1 MSEFTLIEASNGA
14 KPKVVGVAY
23 SGGKMS
29 LPGWRHPVVVDLAGM
44 EIPESVPLLTNHEN
58 KTDSRIGLIS
68 AAVRNN
74 VLEITGEI
82 VSDSK
87 DAADIIAQGKAGAD
101 WQLSIGA
108 DVKECELVKGNREV
122 NGQEV
127 EGPFYHIKKSTLR
140 EVSVV
145 AVGAD
150 AHTNMKVNAKF
161 NLVNQEGEAMNNKS
175 ETKSVSAVSA
185 PNANDAVPPEKKPEP
200 EQKPGNPANKPGEP
214 EKKPD
219 NAEKKP
225 GQAAAE
231 ATPPAIQASAGD
243 VAATA
248 REAAQNAVKA
258 ERERISAIQAICDGE
273 FPEIEREAIA
283 GGWTPEVVTKKV
295 LETIRAER
303 PAANVNISV
312 KTAPEGGELR
322 KTIEAAMCLRVGV
335 SADQLEKS
343 YGAKTVEAGMAEM
356 DMPLKQLL
364 IECMK
369 LDGIPYSRGFDNE
382 TIRAAFSSVSLP
394 GILSN
399 VANKKLLQSYEA
411 QPIIAMKLCSTGD
424 LNDFKE
430 NDRFRLTD
438 VGDLLPIAA
447 DGEIK
452 VYAISE
458 HIEYAGVHSGDA
470 TIQFPPQKLYVETM
484 RRIKKVSQQ
493 IAKAL
498 KISGPFNIQ
507 FLAKDNDIKVIECNL
522 RASRSFPFVSK
533 VLKIN
538 FIDLATRIMLGLH
551 VEKPAKNAFDLDYVG
566 IKASQFSFSR
576 LQGADPVLGVD
587 MSSTGEVGCIGVDTS
602 EAILKSMLAVGLRIP
617 AKGVLLS
624 TGGPKQKADMLEAA
638 RMLHAKGLPIYATGG
653 TYRYLIDNGIPCV
666 RVYWPSETDRQPQAL
681 ELLHNKQVDLVVNI
695 PKDLT
700 PTELGNGHRIR
711 RAAIDLNIS
720 LLTNARLA
728 SAFIRAFTT
737 LSPDDIEIVPWDEY

>member
-23 SGGKMS
+23 SGGKMN

-74 VLEITGEI
+74 ALEITGEI
-82 VSDSK
+82 VSDSR

-108 DVKECELVKGNREV
+108 DVKECELVKGSREV

-175 ETKSVSAVSA
+175 ETKSVSAVST
-185 PNANDAVPPEKKPEP
+185 PNANDAVPPEKKSEP
-200 EQKPGNPANKPGEP
+200 EQKPGNPANKAGEPANKPGEP

-219 NAEKKP
+219 NAEQKP

-452 VYAISE
+452 DGGL
-458 HIEYAGVHSGDA
+458 IEES
-470 TIQFPPQKLYVETM
+470 
-484 RRIKKVSQQ
+484 
-493 IAKAL
+493 
-498 KISGPFNIQ
+498 
-507 FLAKDNDIKVIECNL
+507 
-522 RASRSFPFVSK
+522 
-533 VLKIN
+533 
-538 FIDLATRIMLGLH
+538 
-551 VEKPAKNAFDLDYVG
+551 AKNQLDTYGKKFCLTRKMIINDDLGAFMKVPTAMGNRAARLIDQL
-566 IKASQFSFSR
+566 FFSR
-576 LQGADPVLGVD
+576 LLSNPAQADGKALFSTNHKNLLSGASSALSSDSLKKAIQLFLDQVDADGQPISVEPKYLLVPTALKHLAIELTQGATLIMSGTDNAVRPALNVLSDENLQVISSPYLGNSAYEGSSQTGWYLFGDPKTVDTWEIGFLKGKRTPTVERGETDFNTLGLWFRVYFDLGVREQD
-587 MSSTGEVGCIGVDTS
+587 HRGMV
-602 EAILKSMLAVGLRIP
+602 
-617 AKGVLLS
+617 
-624 TGGPKQKADMLEAA
+624 KANGAA
-638 RMLHAKGLPIYATGG
+638 
-653 TYRYLIDNGIPCV
+653 
-666 RVYWPSETDRQPQAL
+666 
-681 ELLHNKQVDLVVNI
+681 
-695 PKDLT
+695 
-700 PTELGNGHRIR
+700 
-711 RAAIDLNIS
+711 
-720 LLTNARLA
+720 
-728 SAFIRAFTT
+728 
-737 LSPDDIEIVPWDEY
+737 

>member
-1 MSEFTLIEASNGA
+1 MSELTLIEASNGA

-23 SGGKMS
+23 SGGKMN

-108 DVKECELVKGNREV
+108 DVKECELVKGSREV

-161 NLVNQEGEAMNNKS
+161 NLVNQEGETMNNKS

-185 PNANDAVPPEKKPEP
+185 PNDAVPPEKKPDP

-303 PAANVNISV
+303 PAADVNINV

-343 YGAKTVEAGMAEM
+343 YGARTVEAGMAEM

-452 VYAISE
+452 DGGL
-458 HIEYAGVHSGDA
+458 IEES
-470 TIQFPPQKLYVETM
+470 
-484 RRIKKVSQQ
+484 
-493 IAKAL
+493 
-498 KISGPFNIQ
+498 
-507 FLAKDNDIKVIECNL
+507 
-522 RASRSFPFVSK
+522 
-533 VLKIN
+533 
-538 FIDLATRIMLGLH
+538 
-551 VEKPAKNAFDLDYVG
+551 AKNQLDTYGKKFCLTRKMIINDDLGAFMKVPTAMGNRAARLIDQL
-566 IKASQFSFSR
+566 FFSR
-576 LQGADPVLGVD
+576 LLSNPAQADGKALFSTNHKNLLSGASSALSSDSLKKAIQLFLDQVDADGQPISVEPKYLLVPTALKHLAIELTQGATLIMSGTDNAVRPALNVLSDENLQVISSPYLGNSAYEGSSQTGWYLFGDPKTVDTWEIGFLKGKRTPTVERGETDFNTLGLWFRVYFDLGVREQD
-587 MSSTGEVGCIGVDTS
+587 HRGMV
-602 EAILKSMLAVGLRIP
+602 
-617 AKGVLLS
+617 
-624 TGGPKQKADMLEAA
+624 KANGAA
-638 RMLHAKGLPIYATGG
+638 
-653 TYRYLIDNGIPCV
+653 
-666 RVYWPSETDRQPQAL
+666 
-681 ELLHNKQVDLVVNI
+681 
-695 PKDLT
+695 
-700 PTELGNGHRIR
+700 
-711 RAAIDLNIS
+711 
-720 LLTNARLA
+720 
-728 SAFIRAFTT
+728 
-737 LSPDDIEIVPWDEY
+737 

>member
-82 VSDSK
+82 VSDSR

-108 DVKECELVKGNREV
+108 DVKECELVKGSREV

-185 PNANDAVPPEKKPEP
+185 PNDAVPPEKKPEP
-200 EQKPGNPANKPGEP
+200 EQKPGNPANKAGEPTNKPGEP

-219 NAEKKP
+219 NVEKKP

-273 FPEIEREAIA
+273 FPEIEQAAIA

-343 YGAKTVEAGMAEM
+343 YGARTVEAGMAEM

-452 VYAISE
+452 DGGL
-458 HIEYAGVHSGDA
+458 IEES
-470 TIQFPPQKLYVETM
+470 
-484 RRIKKVSQQ
+484 
-493 IAKAL
+493 
-498 KISGPFNIQ
+498 
-507 FLAKDNDIKVIECNL
+507 
-522 RASRSFPFVSK
+522 
-533 VLKIN
+533 
-538 FIDLATRIMLGLH
+538 
-551 VEKPAKNAFDLDYVG
+551 AKNQLDTYGKKFCLTRKMIINDDLGAFMKVPTAMGNRAARLIDQL
-566 IKASQFSFSR
+566 FFSR
-576 LQGADPVLGVD
+576 LLSNPAQADGKALFSTNHKNLLSGASSALSSDSLKKAIQLFLDQVDADGQPISVEPKYLLVPTALKHLAIELTQGATLIMSGTDNAVRPALNVLSDENLQVISSPYLGNSAYEGSSQTGWYLFGDPKTVDTWEIGFLKGKRTPTVERGETDFNTLGLWFRVYFDLGVREQD
-587 MSSTGEVGCIGVDTS
+587 HRGMV
-602 EAILKSMLAVGLRIP
+602 
-617 AKGVLLS
+617 
-624 TGGPKQKADMLEAA
+624 KANGAA
-638 RMLHAKGLPIYATGG
+638 
-653 TYRYLIDNGIPCV
+653 
-666 RVYWPSETDRQPQAL
+666 
-681 ELLHNKQVDLVVNI
+681 
-695 PKDLT
+695 
-700 PTELGNGHRIR
+700 
-711 RAAIDLNIS
+711 
-720 LLTNARLA
+720 
-728 SAFIRAFTT
+728 
-737 LSPDDIEIVPWDEY
+737 

>member
-23 SGGKMS
+23 SGGKMN
-29 LPGWRHPVVVDLAGM
+29 LPGWQHPVVVDLAGM

-108 DVKECELVKGNREV
+108 DVKECELVKGSREV

-185 PNANDAVPPEKKPEP
+185 PNDAVPPEKKPEP

-214 EKKPD
+214 ANKPGEPEKKPD
-219 NAEKKP
+219 NAEKTP

-452 VYAISE
+452 DGGL
-458 HIEYAGVHSGDA
+458 IEES
-470 TIQFPPQKLYVETM
+470 
-484 RRIKKVSQQ
+484 
-493 IAKAL
+493 
-498 KISGPFNIQ
+498 
-507 FLAKDNDIKVIECNL
+507 
-522 RASRSFPFVSK
+522 
-533 VLKIN
+533 
-538 FIDLATRIMLGLH
+538 
-551 VEKPAKNAFDLDYVG
+551 AKNQLDTYGKKFCLTRKMIINDDLGAFMKVPTAMGNRAARLIDQL
-566 IKASQFSFSR
+566 FFSR
-576 LQGADPVLGVD
+576 LLSNPAQADGKALFSTNHKNLLSGASSALSSDSLKKAIQLFLDQVDADGQPISVEPKYLLVPTALKHLAIELTQGATLIMSGTDNAVRPALNVLSDENLQVISSPYLGNSAYEGSSQTGWYLFGDPKTVDTWEIGFLKGKRTPTVERGETDFNTLGLWFRVYFDLGVREQD
-587 MSSTGEVGCIGVDTS
+587 HRGMV
-602 EAILKSMLAVGLRIP
+602 
-617 AKGVLLS
+617 
-624 TGGPKQKADMLEAA
+624 KANGAA
-638 RMLHAKGLPIYATGG
+638 
-653 TYRYLIDNGIPCV
+653 
-666 RVYWPSETDRQPQAL
+666 
-681 ELLHNKQVDLVVNI
+681 
-695 PKDLT
+695 
-700 PTELGNGHRIR
+700 
-711 RAAIDLNIS
+711 
-720 LLTNARLA
+720 
-728 SAFIRAFTT
+728 
-737 LSPDDIEIVPWDEY
+737 

>member
-23 SGGKMS
+23 SGGKMN
-29 LPGWRHPVVVDLAGM
+29 LPGWQHPVVVDLAGM

-82 VSDSK
+82 VSDSR

-108 DVKECELVKGNREV
+108 DVKECELVKGSREV

-185 PNANDAVPPEKKPEP
+185 PNDAVPPEKKPEP

-214 EKKPD
+214 ANKPGEPEKKPD
-219 NAEKKP
+219 NAEKTP

-452 VYAISE
+452 DGGL
-458 HIEYAGVHSGDA
+458 IEES
-470 TIQFPPQKLYVETM
+470 
-484 RRIKKVSQQ
+484 
-493 IAKAL
+493 
-498 KISGPFNIQ
+498 
-507 FLAKDNDIKVIECNL
+507 
-522 RASRSFPFVSK
+522 
-533 VLKIN
+533 
-538 FIDLATRIMLGLH
+538 
-551 VEKPAKNAFDLDYVG
+551 AKNQLDTYGKKFCLTRKMIINDDLGAFMKVPTAMGNRAARLIDQL
-566 IKASQFSFSR
+566 FFSR
-576 LQGADPVLGVD
+576 LLSNPAQADGKALFSTNHKNLLSGASSALSSDSLKKAIQLFLDQVDADGQPISVEPKYLLVPTALKHLAIELTQGATLIMSGTDNAVRPALNVLSDENLQVISSPYLGNSAYEGSSQTGWYLFGDPKTVDTWEIGFLKGKRTPTVERGETDFNTLGLWFRVYFDLGVREQD
-587 MSSTGEVGCIGVDTS
+587 HRGMV
-602 EAILKSMLAVGLRIP
+602 
-617 AKGVLLS
+617 
-624 TGGPKQKADMLEAA
+624 KANGAA
-638 RMLHAKGLPIYATGG
+638 
-653 TYRYLIDNGIPCV
+653 
-666 RVYWPSETDRQPQAL
+666 
-681 ELLHNKQVDLVVNI
+681 
-695 PKDLT
+695 
-700 PTELGNGHRIR
+700 
-711 RAAIDLNIS
+711 
-720 LLTNARLA
+720 
-728 SAFIRAFTT
+728 
-737 LSPDDIEIVPWDEY
+737 

>member
-23 SGGKMS
+23 SGGKMN

-82 VSDSK
+82 VSDSR

-108 DVKECELVKGNREV
+108 DVKECELVKGSREV

-175 ETKSVSAVSA
+175 ETKSVSAVST
-185 PNANDAVPPEKKPEP
+185 PNDAVPPEKKPEP
-200 EQKPGNPANKPGEP
+200 EQKPGNLANKPGNPANKPGEP

-248 REAAQNAVKA
+248 REAAQNAAKA

-312 KTAPEGGELR
+312 NTAPEGGELR

-452 VYAISE
+452 DGGL
-458 HIEYAGVHSGDA
+458 IEES
-470 TIQFPPQKLYVETM
+470 
-484 RRIKKVSQQ
+484 
-493 IAKAL
+493 
-498 KISGPFNIQ
+498 
-507 FLAKDNDIKVIECNL
+507 
-522 RASRSFPFVSK
+522 
-533 VLKIN
+533 
-538 FIDLATRIMLGLH
+538 
-551 VEKPAKNAFDLDYVG
+551 AKNQLDTCGKKFCLTRKMIINDDLGAFMKVPTAMGNRAARLIDQL
-566 IKASQFSFSR
+566 FFSR
-576 LQGADPVLGVD
+576 LLSNPAQADGKALFSTNHKNLLSGASSALSSDSLKKAIQLFLDQVDADGQPISVEPKYLLVPTALKHLAIELTQGATLIMSGTDNAVRPALNVLSDENLQVISSPYLGNSAYEGSSQTGWYLFGDPKTVDTWEIGFLKGKRTPTVERGETDFNTLGLWFRVYFDLGVREQD
-587 MSSTGEVGCIGVDTS
+587 HRGMV
-602 EAILKSMLAVGLRIP
+602 
-617 AKGVLLS
+617 
-624 TGGPKQKADMLEAA
+624 KANGAA
-638 RMLHAKGLPIYATGG
+638 
-653 TYRYLIDNGIPCV
+653 
-666 RVYWPSETDRQPQAL
+666 
-681 ELLHNKQVDLVVNI
+681 
-695 PKDLT
+695 
-700 PTELGNGHRIR
+700 
-711 RAAIDLNIS
+711 
-720 LLTNARLA
+720 
-728 SAFIRAFTT
+728 
-737 LSPDDIEIVPWDEY
+737 

>member
-23 SGGKMS
+23 SGGKMN

-108 DVKECELVKGNREV
+108 DVKECELVKGSREV

-127 EGPFYHIKKSTLR
+127 EGPFYRIKKSTLR

-161 NLVNQEGEAMNNKS
+161 NLVNQEGETMNNKS

-185 PNANDAVPPEKKPEP
+185 LNDAVPPEKKPEP
-200 EQKPGNPANKPGEP
+200 EQKPGNPENKPGEP

-219 NAEKKP
+219 NAEKTP

-343 YGAKTVEAGMAEM
+343 YGAQTVEAGMAEM

-452 VYAISE
+452 DGGL
-458 HIEYAGVHSGDA
+458 IEES
-470 TIQFPPQKLYVETM
+470 
-484 RRIKKVSQQ
+484 
-493 IAKAL
+493 
-498 KISGPFNIQ
+498 
-507 FLAKDNDIKVIECNL
+507 
-522 RASRSFPFVSK
+522 
-533 VLKIN
+533 
-538 FIDLATRIMLGLH
+538 
-551 VEKPAKNAFDLDYVG
+551 AKNQLDTYGKKFCLTRKMIINDDLGAFMKVPTAMGNRAARLIDQL
-566 IKASQFSFSR
+566 FFSR
-576 LQGADPVLGVD
+576 LLSNPAQADGKALFSTNHKNLLSGASSALSSDSLKKAIQLFLDQVDADGQPISVEPKYLLVPTALKHLAIELTQGATLIMSGTDNAVRPALNVLSDENLQVISSPYLGNSAYEGSSQTGWYLFGDPKTVDTWEIGFLKGKRTPTVERGETDFNTLGLWFRVYFDLGVREQD
-587 MSSTGEVGCIGVDTS
+587 HRGMV
-602 EAILKSMLAVGLRIP
+602 
-617 AKGVLLS
+617 
-624 TGGPKQKADMLEAA
+624 KANGAA
-638 RMLHAKGLPIYATGG
+638 
-653 TYRYLIDNGIPCV
+653 
-666 RVYWPSETDRQPQAL
+666 
-681 ELLHNKQVDLVVNI
+681 
-695 PKDLT
+695 
-700 PTELGNGHRIR
+700 
-711 RAAIDLNIS
+711 
-720 LLTNARLA
+720 
-728 SAFIRAFTT
+728 
-737 LSPDDIEIVPWDEY
+737 

>member
-23 SGGKMS
+23 SGGKMN

-108 DVKECELVKGNREV
+108 DVKECELVKGSREV

-161 NLVNQEGEAMNNKS
+161 NLVNQEGETMNNKS

-185 PNANDAVPPEKKPEP
+185 PNDAVPPEKKPEP
-200 EQKPGNPANKPGEP
+200 EQKPGNPANKPGEPANKPGEP

-335 SADQLEKS
+335 SAEQLEKS

-452 VYAISE
+452 DGGL
-458 HIEYAGVHSGDA
+458 IEES
-470 TIQFPPQKLYVETM
+470 
-484 RRIKKVSQQ
+484 
-493 IAKAL
+493 
-498 KISGPFNIQ
+498 
-507 FLAKDNDIKVIECNL
+507 
-522 RASRSFPFVSK
+522 
-533 VLKIN
+533 
-538 FIDLATRIMLGLH
+538 
-551 VEKPAKNAFDLDYVG
+551 AKNQLDTYGKKFCLTRKMIINDDLGAFMKVPTAMGNRAARLIDQL
-566 IKASQFSFSR
+566 FFSR
-576 LQGADPVLGVD
+576 LLSNPAQADGKALFSTNHKNLLSGASSALSSDSLKKAIQLFLDQVDADGQPISVEPKYLLVPTALKHLAIELTQGATLIMSGTDNAVRPALNVLSDENLQVISSPYLGNSAYEGSSQTGWYLFGDPKTVDTWEIGFLKGKRTPTVERGETDFNTLGLWFRVYFDLGVREQD
-587 MSSTGEVGCIGVDTS
+587 HRGMV
-602 EAILKSMLAVGLRIP
+602 
-617 AKGVLLS
+617 
-624 TGGPKQKADMLEAA
+624 KANGAA
-638 RMLHAKGLPIYATGG
+638 
-653 TYRYLIDNGIPCV
+653 
-666 RVYWPSETDRQPQAL
+666 
-681 ELLHNKQVDLVVNI
+681 
-695 PKDLT
+695 
-700 PTELGNGHRIR
+700 
-711 RAAIDLNIS
+711 
-720 LLTNARLA
+720 
-728 SAFIRAFTT
+728 
-737 LSPDDIEIVPWDEY
+737 

>member
-1 MSEFTLIEASNGA
+1 MSELTLIEASNGA

-23 SGGKMS
+23 SGGKMN
-29 LPGWRHPVVVDLAGM
+29 LPGWQHPVVVDLAGM

-108 DVKECELVKGNREV
+108 DVKECELVKGSRKV

-175 ETKSVSAVSA
+175 ETKSVSAVST
-185 PNANDAVPPEKKPEP
+185 PNDAAPPEKKPEP

-214 EKKPD
+214 EKKSD

-248 REAAQNAVKA
+248 REAARNAVKA

-452 VYAISE
+452 DGGL
-458 HIEYAGVHSGDA
+458 IEES
-470 TIQFPPQKLYVETM
+470 
-484 RRIKKVSQQ
+484 
-493 IAKAL
+493 
-498 KISGPFNIQ
+498 
-507 FLAKDNDIKVIECNL
+507 
-522 RASRSFPFVSK
+522 
-533 VLKIN
+533 
-538 FIDLATRIMLGLH
+538 
-551 VEKPAKNAFDLDYVG
+551 AKNQLDTYGKKFCLTRKMIINDDLGAFMKVPTAMGNRAARLIDQL
-566 IKASQFSFSR
+566 FFSR
-576 LQGADPVLGVD
+576 LLSNPAQADGKALFSTNHKNLLSGASSALSSDSLKKAIQLFLDQVDADGQPISVEPKYLLVPTALKHLAIELTQGATLIMSGTDNAVRPALNVLSDENLQVISSPYLGNSAYEGSSQTGWYLFGDPKTVDTWEIGFLKGKRTPTVERGETDFNTLGLWFRVYFDLGVREQD
-587 MSSTGEVGCIGVDTS
+587 HRGMV
-602 EAILKSMLAVGLRIP
+602 
-617 AKGVLLS
+617 
-624 TGGPKQKADMLEAA
+624 KANGAA
-638 RMLHAKGLPIYATGG
+638 
-653 TYRYLIDNGIPCV
+653 
-666 RVYWPSETDRQPQAL
+666 
-681 ELLHNKQVDLVVNI
+681 
-695 PKDLT
+695 
-700 PTELGNGHRIR
+700 
-711 RAAIDLNIS
+711 
-720 LLTNARLA
+720 
-728 SAFIRAFTT
+728 
-737 LSPDDIEIVPWDEY
+737 

>member
-23 SGGKMS
+23 SGGKMN

-58 KTDSRIGLIS
+58 KTDSRIGIIS

-108 DVKECELVKGNREV
+108 DVKECELVKGSREV

-161 NLVNQEGEAMNNKS
+161 NLVNLEGETMNNKS

-185 PNANDAVPPEKKPEP
+185 PNDAVPPEKKPEP
-200 EQKPGNPANKPGEP
+200 EQKPGNPANKPGESANKPGEP

-452 VYAISE
+452 DGGL
-458 HIEYAGVHSGDA
+458 IEES
-470 TIQFPPQKLYVETM
+470 
-484 RRIKKVSQQ
+484 
-493 IAKAL
+493 
-498 KISGPFNIQ
+498 
-507 FLAKDNDIKVIECNL
+507 
-522 RASRSFPFVSK
+522 
-533 VLKIN
+533 
-538 FIDLATRIMLGLH
+538 
-551 VEKPAKNAFDLDYVG
+551 AKNQLDTYGKKFCLTRKMIINDDLGAFMKVPTAMGNRAARLIDQL
-566 IKASQFSFSR
+566 FFSR
-576 LQGADPVLGVD
+576 LLSNPAQADGKALFSTNHKNLLSGASSALSSDSLKKAIQLFLDQVDADGQPISVEPKYLLVPTALKHLAIELTQGATLIMSGTDNAVRPALNVLSDENLQVVSSPYLGNSAYEGSSQTGWYLFGDPKTVDTWEIGFLKGKRTPTVERGETDFNTLGLWFRVYFDLGVREQD
-587 MSSTGEVGCIGVDTS
+587 HRGMV
-602 EAILKSMLAVGLRIP
+602 
-617 AKGVLLS
+617 
-624 TGGPKQKADMLEAA
+624 KANGAA
-638 RMLHAKGLPIYATGG
+638 
-653 TYRYLIDNGIPCV
+653 
-666 RVYWPSETDRQPQAL
+666 
-681 ELLHNKQVDLVVNI
+681 
-695 PKDLT
+695 
-700 PTELGNGHRIR
+700 
-711 RAAIDLNIS
+711 
-720 LLTNARLA
+720 
-728 SAFIRAFTT
+728 
-737 LSPDDIEIVPWDEY
+737 

>member
-23 SGGKMS
+23 SGGKMN

-108 DVKECELVKGNREV
+108 DVKECELVKGSREV

-161 NLVNQEGEAMNNKS
+161 NLVNQEGETMNNKS

-185 PNANDAVPPEKKPEP
+185 PNDAVPPEKKPEP
-200 EQKPGNPANKPGEP
+200 EQKPGNPANKPGEPANKPGEP

-452 VYAISE
+452 DGGL
-458 HIEYAGVHSGDA
+458 IEES
-470 TIQFPPQKLYVETM
+470 
-484 RRIKKVSQQ
+484 
-493 IAKAL
+493 
-498 KISGPFNIQ
+498 
-507 FLAKDNDIKVIECNL
+507 
-522 RASRSFPFVSK
+522 
-533 VLKIN
+533 
-538 FIDLATRIMLGLH
+538 
-551 VEKPAKNAFDLDYVG
+551 AKNQLDTYGKKFCLTRKMIINDDLGAFMKVPTAMGNRAARLIDQL
-566 IKASQFSFSR
+566 FFSR
-576 LQGADPVLGVD
+576 LLSNPAQADGKALFSTNHKNLLSGASSALSSDSLKKAIQLFLDQVDADGQPISVEPKYLLVPTALKHLAIELTQGATLIMSGTDNAVRPALNVLSDENLQVISSPYLGNSAYEGSSQTGWYLFGDPKTVDTWEIGFLKGKRTPTVERGETDFNTLGLWFRVYFDLGVREQD
-587 MSSTGEVGCIGVDTS
+587 HRGMV
-602 EAILKSMLAVGLRIP
+602 
-617 AKGVLLS
+617 
-624 TGGPKQKADMLEAA
+624 KANGAA
-638 RMLHAKGLPIYATGG
+638 
-653 TYRYLIDNGIPCV
+653 
-666 RVYWPSETDRQPQAL
+666 
-681 ELLHNKQVDLVVNI
+681 
-695 PKDLT
+695 
-700 PTELGNGHRIR
+700 
-711 RAAIDLNIS
+711 
-720 LLTNARLA
+720 
-728 SAFIRAFTT
+728 
-737 LSPDDIEIVPWDEY
+737 

>member
-1 MSEFTLIEASNGA
+1 MSELTLIEASNGA

-29 LPGWRHPVVVDLAGM
+29 LPVWRHPVVVDLAGM

-108 DVKECELVKGNREV
+108 DVKECELVKGSREV

-127 EGPFYHIKKSTLR
+127 EGPFYHIKKSTLL

-185 PNANDAVPPEKKPEP
+185 PNDAVPPEKKPEP
-200 EQKPGNPANKPGEP
+200 EQKPGEPANKPGEP

-219 NAEKKP
+219 NAEQKP

-343 YGAKTVEAGMAEM
+343 YGAQTVEAGMRDM
-356 DMPLKQLL
+356 DMPLRQLL

-411 QPIIAMKLCSTGD
+411 QPVIATKLCSTGD

-452 VYAISE
+452 DGGL
-458 HIEYAGVHSGDA
+458 IEES
-470 TIQFPPQKLYVETM
+470 
-484 RRIKKVSQQ
+484 
-493 IAKAL
+493 
-498 KISGPFNIQ
+498 
-507 FLAKDNDIKVIECNL
+507 
-522 RASRSFPFVSK
+522 
-533 VLKIN
+533 
-538 FIDLATRIMLGLH
+538 
-551 VEKPAKNAFDLDYVG
+551 AKNQLDTYGKKFCLTRKMIINDDLGAFMKVPTAMGNRAARLIDQL
-566 IKASQFSFSR
+566 FFSR
-576 LQGADPVLGVD
+576 LLSNPAQADGKALFSTNHKNLLSGASSALSSDSLKKAIQLFLDQVDADGQPISVEPKYLLVPTALKHLAIELTQGATLIMSGTDNAVRPALNVLSDENLQVISSPYLGNSAYEGSSQTGWYLFGDPKTVDTWEIGFLKGKRTPTVERGETDFNTLGLWFRVYFDLGVREQD
-587 MSSTGEVGCIGVDTS
+587 HRGMV
-602 EAILKSMLAVGLRIP
+602 
-617 AKGVLLS
+617 
-624 TGGPKQKADMLEAA
+624 KANGAA
-638 RMLHAKGLPIYATGG
+638 
-653 TYRYLIDNGIPCV
+653 
-666 RVYWPSETDRQPQAL
+666 
-681 ELLHNKQVDLVVNI
+681 
-695 PKDLT
+695 
-700 PTELGNGHRIR
+700 
-711 RAAIDLNIS
+711 
-720 LLTNARLA
+720 
-728 SAFIRAFTT
+728 
-737 LSPDDIEIVPWDEY
+737 

>member
-23 SGGKMS
+23 SGGKMN

-108 DVKECELVKGNREV
+108 DVKECELVKGSREV

-185 PNANDAVPPEKKPEP
+185 PNDAAHPEKKPEP

-343 YGAKTVEAGMAEM
+343 YGARTVEAGMAEM

-452 VYAISE
+452 DGGL
-458 HIEYAGVHSGDA
+458 IEES
-470 TIQFPPQKLYVETM
+470 
-484 RRIKKVSQQ
+484 
-493 IAKAL
+493 
-498 KISGPFNIQ
+498 
-507 FLAKDNDIKVIECNL
+507 
-522 RASRSFPFVSK
+522 
-533 VLKIN
+533 
-538 FIDLATRIMLGLH
+538 
-551 VEKPAKNAFDLDYVG
+551 AKNQLDTYGKKFCLTRKMIINDDLGAFMKVPTAMGNRAARLIDQL
-566 IKASQFSFSR
+566 FFSR
-576 LQGADPVLGVD
+576 LLSNPAQADGKALFSTNHKNLLSGASSALSSDSLKKAIQLFLDQVDADGQPISVEPKYLLVPTALKHLAIELTQGATLIMSGTDNAVRPALNVLSDENLQVISSPYLGNSAYEGSSQTGWYLFGDPKTVDTWEIGFLKGKRTPTVERGETDFNTLGLWFRVYFDLGVREQD
-587 MSSTGEVGCIGVDTS
+587 HRGMV
-602 EAILKSMLAVGLRIP
+602 
-617 AKGVLLS
+617 
-624 TGGPKQKADMLEAA
+624 KANGAA
-638 RMLHAKGLPIYATGG
+638 
-653 TYRYLIDNGIPCV
+653 
-666 RVYWPSETDRQPQAL
+666 
-681 ELLHNKQVDLVVNI
+681 
-695 PKDLT
+695 
-700 PTELGNGHRIR
+700 
-711 RAAIDLNIS
+711 
-720 LLTNARLA
+720 
-728 SAFIRAFTT
+728 
-737 LSPDDIEIVPWDEY
+737 

>member
-23 SGGKMS
+23 SGGKMN

-108 DVKECELVKGNREV
+108 DVKECELVKGSREV

-185 PNANDAVPPEKKPEP
+185 PNDAVPPEKKPEP

-214 EKKPD
+214 
-219 NAEKKP
+219 EKKP

-452 VYAISE
+452 DGGL
-458 HIEYAGVHSGDA
+458 IEES
-470 TIQFPPQKLYVETM
+470 
-484 RRIKKVSQQ
+484 
-493 IAKAL
+493 
-498 KISGPFNIQ
+498 
-507 FLAKDNDIKVIECNL
+507 
-522 RASRSFPFVSK
+522 
-533 VLKIN
+533 
-538 FIDLATRIMLGLH
+538 
-551 VEKPAKNAFDLDYVG
+551 AKNQLDTYGKKFCLTRKMIINDDLGAFMKVPTAMGNRAARLIDQL
-566 IKASQFSFSR
+566 FFSR
-576 LQGADPVLGVD
+576 LLSNPAQADGKALFSTNHKNLLSGASSALSSDSLKKAIQLFLDQVDADGQPISVEPKYLLVPTALKHLAIELTQGATLIMSGTDNAVRPALNVLSDENLQVISSPYLGNSAYEGASQTGWYLFGDPKTVDTWEIGFLKGKRTPTVERGETDFNTLGLWFRVYFDLGVREQD
-587 MSSTGEVGCIGVDTS
+587 HRGMV
-602 EAILKSMLAVGLRIP
+602 
-617 AKGVLLS
+617 
-624 TGGPKQKADMLEAA
+624 KANGAA
-638 RMLHAKGLPIYATGG
+638 
-653 TYRYLIDNGIPCV
+653 
-666 RVYWPSETDRQPQAL
+666 
-681 ELLHNKQVDLVVNI
+681 
-695 PKDLT
+695 
-700 PTELGNGHRIR
+700 
-711 RAAIDLNIS
+711 
-720 LLTNARLA
+720 
-728 SAFIRAFTT
+728 
-737 LSPDDIEIVPWDEY
+737 

>member
-29 LPGWRHPVVVDLAGM
+29 LPGWRHPVVGDLAGM

-74 VLEITGEI
+74 ALEITGEI

-108 DVKECELVKGNREV
+108 DVKECELVKGSREV

-185 PNANDAVPPEKKPEP
+185 PNDAVPPEKKPEP

-214 EKKPD
+214 ANKPGEPEKKPD
-219 NAEKKP
+219 NAGKKP

-452 VYAISE
+452 DGGL
-458 HIEYAGVHSGDA
+458 IEES
-470 TIQFPPQKLYVETM
+470 
-484 RRIKKVSQQ
+484 
-493 IAKAL
+493 
-498 KISGPFNIQ
+498 
-507 FLAKDNDIKVIECNL
+507 
-522 RASRSFPFVSK
+522 
-533 VLKIN
+533 
-538 FIDLATRIMLGLH
+538 
-551 VEKPAKNAFDLDYVG
+551 AKNQLDTYGKKFCLTRKMIINDDLGAFMKVPTAMGNRAARLIDQL
-566 IKASQFSFSR
+566 FFSR
-576 LQGADPVLGVD
+576 LLSNPAQADGKALFSTNHKNLLSGASSALSSDSLKKAIQLFLDQVDADGQPISVEPKYLLVPTALKHLAIELTQGATLIMSGTDNAVRPALNVLSDENLQVISSPYLGNSAYEGSSQTGWYLFGDPKTVDTWEIGFLKGKRTPTVERGETDFNTLGLWFRVYFDLGVREQD
-587 MSSTGEVGCIGVDTS
+587 HRGMV
-602 EAILKSMLAVGLRIP
+602 
-617 AKGVLLS
+617 
-624 TGGPKQKADMLEAA
+624 KANGAA
-638 RMLHAKGLPIYATGG
+638 
-653 TYRYLIDNGIPCV
+653 
-666 RVYWPSETDRQPQAL
+666 
-681 ELLHNKQVDLVVNI
+681 
-695 PKDLT
+695 
-700 PTELGNGHRIR
+700 
-711 RAAIDLNIS
+711 
-720 LLTNARLA
+720 
-728 SAFIRAFTT
+728 
-737 LSPDDIEIVPWDEY
+737 

>member
-23 SGGKMS
+23 SGGKMN

-82 VSDSK
+82 VSDSR

-108 DVKECELVKGNREV
+108 DVKECELVKGSREV

-161 NLVNQEGEAMNNKS
+161 NLVNQEGETMNNKS

-185 PNANDAVPPEKKPEP
+185 PNDAVPPEKKPEP

-214 EKKPD
+214 EKKTD

-243 VAATA
+243 VATTA

-452 VYAISE
+452 DGGL
-458 HIEYAGVHSGDA
+458 IEES
-470 TIQFPPQKLYVETM
+470 
-484 RRIKKVSQQ
+484 
-493 IAKAL
+493 
-498 KISGPFNIQ
+498 
-507 FLAKDNDIKVIECNL
+507 
-522 RASRSFPFVSK
+522 
-533 VLKIN
+533 
-538 FIDLATRIMLGLH
+538 
-551 VEKPAKNAFDLDYVG
+551 AKNQLDTYGKKFCLTRKMIINDDLGAFMKVPTAMGNRAARLIDQL
-566 IKASQFSFSR
+566 FFSR
-576 LQGADPVLGVD
+576 LLSNPAQADGKALFSTNHKNLLSGASSALSSDSLKKAIQLFLDQVDADGQPISVEPKYLLVPTALKHLAIELTQGATLIMSGTDNAVRPALNVLSDENLQVISSPYLGNSAYEGSSQTGWYLFGDPKTVDTWEIGFLKGKRTPTVERGETDFNTLGLWFRVYFDLGVREQD
-587 MSSTGEVGCIGVDTS
+587 HRGMV
-602 EAILKSMLAVGLRIP
+602 
-617 AKGVLLS
+617 
-624 TGGPKQKADMLEAA
+624 KANGAA
-638 RMLHAKGLPIYATGG
+638 
-653 TYRYLIDNGIPCV
+653 
-666 RVYWPSETDRQPQAL
+666 
-681 ELLHNKQVDLVVNI
+681 
-695 PKDLT
+695 
-700 PTELGNGHRIR
+700 
-711 RAAIDLNIS
+711 
-720 LLTNARLA
+720 
-728 SAFIRAFTT
+728 
-737 LSPDDIEIVPWDEY
+737 

>member
-74 VLEITGEI
+74 TLEITGEI
-82 VSDSK
+82 VSDSR

-108 DVKECELVKGNREV
+108 DVKECELVKGSREV

-185 PNANDAVPPEKKPEP
+185 PNDAVPPEKKPEP
-200 EQKPGNPANKPGEP
+200 EQKPGNPANKPGEPANKPGEP

-452 VYAISE
+452 DGGL
-458 HIEYAGVHSGDA
+458 IEES
-470 TIQFPPQKLYVETM
+470 
-484 RRIKKVSQQ
+484 
-493 IAKAL
+493 
-498 KISGPFNIQ
+498 
-507 FLAKDNDIKVIECNL
+507 
-522 RASRSFPFVSK
+522 
-533 VLKIN
+533 
-538 FIDLATRIMLGLH
+538 
-551 VEKPAKNAFDLDYVG
+551 AKNQLDTYGKKFCLTRKMIINDDLGAFMKVPTAMGNRAARLIDQL
-566 IKASQFSFSR
+566 FFSR
-576 LQGADPVLGVD
+576 LLSNPAQADGKALFSTNHKNLLSGATSALSADSLKKAIQLFLDQVDADGQPISVEPKYLLVPTALKHLAIELTQGATLIMSGTDNAVRPALNVLSDENLQVISSPYLGNSAYEGSSQTGWYLFGDPKTVDTWEIGFLKGKRTPTVERGETDFNTLGLWFRVYFDLGVREQD
-587 MSSTGEVGCIGVDTS
+587 HRGMV
-602 EAILKSMLAVGLRIP
+602 
-617 AKGVLLS
+617 
-624 TGGPKQKADMLEAA
+624 KANGAA
-638 RMLHAKGLPIYATGG
+638 
-653 TYRYLIDNGIPCV
+653 
-666 RVYWPSETDRQPQAL
+666 
-681 ELLHNKQVDLVVNI
+681 
-695 PKDLT
+695 
-700 PTELGNGHRIR
+700 
-711 RAAIDLNIS
+711 
-720 LLTNARLA
+720 
-728 SAFIRAFTT
+728 
-737 LSPDDIEIVPWDEY
+737 